1 MKKFISKVLIC
12 AMLISVLPKTS
23 FAHEEKINTTT
34 VSEEQKAKTEK
45 VEKKEEAKAEE
56 KLEKKEEAKAE
67 EKLEKK
73 EKAKAEEK
81 VEQPVTASLTK
92 ARATEE
98 RYTIKFRFDAIP
110 DSLELPQ
117 AVLDKLPKD
126 IINVANGTDIY
137 LPKFDDVEV
146 EGGKWKFLHWEAYP
160 IIRGARGI
168 IEEDGFT
175 VNGSDLVVIGKWG
188 FEASYFVEYAFK
200 SITAGKELPQDVLV
214 KLPKKQTGIPAET
227 EITLPEMTDVKVDGG
242 TWKFVRWTWAAYY
255 RGTRDAGQDNFV
267 YVDQDLLVTGEWE
280 YVEDPEPEK
289 YDVTFSFESETPGKE
304 LPDEIKAKIPADQLG
319 VPDGTLIHL
328 PKYDSVKVEGGTWE
342 FVHWR
347 IEIEGKDDDF
357 SLGIDKFVNGAD
369 MKMVGIWKFEEDP
382 KPEKYNVEF
391 QFYSATKGKEL
402 PDEIKAKL
410 PANKTDVANGTEI
423 PLTNYEDVKVE
434 GGRWKFLG
442 WYSIKGAEHNKVE
455 NKVVVDNDNLYLLGQ
470 WKFEEDKKPEP
481 PKPLK
486 PQKPKVQKGR
496 MLPKT
501 NVESAFSYVILALA
515 GIGGAYITKKKDNE

>member
-12 AMLISVLPKTS
+12 AMLISVLPKTN
-23 FAHEEKINTTT
+23 FAHEEKVNSTT
-34 VSEEQKAKTEK
+34 VTEKEK

-67 EKLEKK
+67 KKVEKK

-227 EITLPEMTDVKVDGG
+227 EIPLPKMTDVKVDGG
-242 TWKFVRWTWAAYY
+242 TWKFVRWSWGEYY
-255 RGTRDAGQDNFV
+255 RGTRDDGQNQLVFV
-267 YVDQDLLVTGEWE
+267 NQDLLVTGEWKFE
-280 YVEDPEPEK
+280 KDPEPEK
-289 YDVTFSFESETPGKE
+289 YNVTYKFESGTDGKDLPQEVMDKKPADNPNALNGSPVQIFDIEDVEVADGTWKLEGWYREVDGERKLIDSEVMVEDEDITVYGVWKFTEKNNEPETEKYKVMFEFISVTEDKE
-304 LPDEIKAKIPADQLG
+304 IPAEVMAKKTADKS
-319 VPDGTLIHL
+319 D
-328 PKYDSVKVEGGTWE
+328 VE
-342 FVHWR
+342 
-347 IEIEGKDDDF
+347 
-357 SLGIDKFVNGAD
+357 
-369 MKMVGIWKFEEDP
+369 
-382 KPEKYNVEF
+382 
-391 QFYSATKGKEL
+391 
-402 PDEIKAKL
+402 
-410 PANKTDVANGTEI
+410 NGTKINLE
-423 PLTNYEDVKVE
+423 NYEDVKVE
-434 GGRWKFLG
+434 GGTWKFVG
-442 WYSIKGAEHNKVE
+442 WYSIKGADFEKVE
-455 NKVVVDNDNLYLLGQ
+455 NEVVVNNADLHLVAQ
-470 WKFEEDKKPEP
+470 WKFEEDKKPAP

-501 NVESAFSYVILALA
+501 NVESTFAYVILALA
-515 GIGGAYITKKKDNE
+515 GIGGAYIIKKKDK

>member
-12 AMLISVLPKTS
+12 AMLISVLPKTN
-23 FAHEEKINTTT
+23 FAHEKKVNSTT
-34 VSEEQKAKTEK
+34 VTEKGKVKAKEK
-45 VEKKEEAKAEE
+45 VEKKEEAKAE
-56 KLEKKEEAKAE
+56 KKV
-67 EKLEKK
+67 EKK

-227 EITLPEMTDVKVDGG
+227 EIPLPKMTDVKVDGG
-242 TWKFVRWTWAAYY
+242 TWKFVRWSWGEYY
-255 RGTRDAGQDNFV
+255 RGTRDDGQNQLVFV
-267 YVDQDLLVTGEWE
+267 NQDLLVTGEWKFE
-280 YVEDPEPEK
+280 KDPEPEK
-289 YDVTFSFESETPGKE
+289 YNVTYKFES
-304 LPDEIKAKIPADQLG
+304 
-319 VPDGTLIHL
+319 GT
-328 PKYDSVKVEGGTWE
+328 D
-342 FVHWR
+342 
-347 IEIEGKDDDF
+347 GKD
-357 SLGIDKFVNGAD
+357 
-369 MKMVGIWKFEEDP
+369 
-382 KPEKYNVEF
+382 
-391 QFYSATKGKEL
+391 L
-402 PDEIKAKL
+402 PQE
-410 PANKTDVANGTEI
+410 VM
-423 PLTNYEDVKVE
+423 
-434 GGRWKFLG
+434 
-442 WYSIKGAEHNKVE
+442 
-455 NKVVVDNDNLYLLGQ
+455 
-470 WKFEEDKKPEP
+470 DKKPADNP
-481 PKPLK
+481 
-486 PQKPKVQKGR
+486 
-496 MLPKT
+496 
-501 NVESAFSYVILALA
+501 NAL
-515 GIGGAYITKKKDNE
+515 N